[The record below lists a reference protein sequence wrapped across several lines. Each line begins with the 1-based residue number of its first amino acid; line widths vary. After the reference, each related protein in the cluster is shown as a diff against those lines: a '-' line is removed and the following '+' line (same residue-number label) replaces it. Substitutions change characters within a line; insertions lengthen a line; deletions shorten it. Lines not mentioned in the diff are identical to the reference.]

1 MDAERNAPAPRGEEI
16 RRADCVSRGAGA
28 LRSASM
34 HPTMSVERLKAMNFR
49 AALIPLHGGAPF
61 EVAKDMIVV
70 GRKSDCD
77 LCLDHKGVS
86 KLHCVLVKTD
96 GLLVL
101 RDLGSTNGT
110 RVNGTRV
117 RRAALLPNDKVSFAN
132 FHFKIHLG
140 PEDAPIVAT
149 PNEHTQALDMADL
162 AKVGPDSNIDSGVQ
176 KSVEVVRNDLP
187 DV

>member
-1 MDAERNAPAPRGEEI
+1 
-16 RRADCVSRGAGA
+16 V
-28 LRSASM
+28 
-34 HPTMSVERLKAMNFR
+34 NFR
-49 AALIPLHGGAPF
+49 AALIPLHGGPPI
-61 EVAKDMIVV
+61 EVVKDLLVV

-86 KLHCVLVKTD
+86 KVHCVLVKTD

-132 FHFKIHLG
+132 FHFQVHLG
-140 PEDAPIVAT
+140 PADVPVTAG
-149 PNEHTQALDMADL
+149 EHTEAIKLDDLPKLHAEDSHPDQAMPAPP
-162 AKVGPDSNIDSGVQ
+162 KI
-176 KSVEVVRNDLP
+176 VRNELP
-187 DV
+187 DLYPADAKKKE

>member
-1 MDAERNAPAPRGEEI
+1 MWI
-16 RRADCVSRGAGA
+16 RTS
-28 LRSASM
+28 L
-34 HPTMSVERLKAMNFR
+34 ERLLPMKFR

-61 EVAKDMIVV
+61 EVLKDMIVI

-96 GLLVL
+96 GLLML

-117 RRAALLPNDKVSFAN
+117 RRAALLPKDKISFAN
-132 FHFKIHLG
+132 FHFQVHLG
-140 PEDAPIVAT
+140 PPDEPVIPT
-149 PNEHTQALDMADL
+149 EHTQAIDL
-162 AKVGPDSNIDSGVQ
+162 G
-176 KSVEVVRNDLP
+176 EL
-187 DV
+187 